1 MTTQPRTF
9 DRFPAATNQRRQYQ
23 PDFLPPDY
31 DICIEYCGV
40 DEHGQPAEGRTG
52 DSIEME

>member
-31 DICIEYCGV
+31 DIYIEYCGV